1 MTVFGMLERKENLTP
16 IETIIADYILGHWRE
31 IGAMTLSE
39 LSNATYSSNAA
50 VSRFCQKLGFKGYR
64 DFHVALISE
73 AEKRRR
79 NGRMVDPNR
88 PFQED
93 ESAERIVT
101 NTADLM
107 KGAIDACHASIS
119 LRALQKAADWISEA
133 RCLYIYGAGDSMISA
148 MGFANQI
155 AKLGIPIIQP
165 MQFNESIAISAT
177 ANHQDVALLLSYSG
191 RVLTALQREMTIL
204 RNAGCKMIVV
214 TTDTA
219 RQDADLTINFPNK
232 EGLAGKISVF
242 YSQASYQY
250 ILNCIY
256 ALVFSKNYQENME
269 RKSVYDNMAFPGLE

>member
-16 IETIIADYILGHWRE
+16 IETIIDDYILGHWRE

-93 ESAERIVT
+93 ESAERIIT

-107 KGAIDACHASIS
+107 RGAIDACHASIS

-133 RCLYIYGAGDSMISA
+133 RHLYIYGVGDSMISA

-155 AKLGIPIIQP
+155 TKLGIPIIQP

-177 ANHQDVALLLSYSG
+177 G

-242 YSQASYQY
+242 YSQVSYQY